1 MGGLNKRQ
9 RDKYYKIQADLF
21 GEYCR
26 NCKVS
31 GTKDTLVL
39 HHINN
44 NNKDNRK
51 ENHQLL
57 CRRCNYLA
65 NPRKKPVDFV
75 CVSVCEESAEQSELK
90 ENRRMEPLFRQWV
103 LEKMMKKNPRRLEY
117 FINAGA
123 EHTGASTETT
133 KRYMR
138 KMTSEEGNYV
148 ITRDAMKYQYL
159 HFRKK
164 ENS

>member
-57 CRRCNYLA
+57 CRRCNYLV

-75 CVSVCEESAEQSELK
+75 CVSVCEEPTPTELK
-90 ENRRMEPLFRQWV
+90 ENRRMEPIFRQWV
-103 LEKMMKKNPRRLEY
+103 LRKLKVRHPRRIDE
-117 FINAGA
+117 IITAGA
-123 EHTGASTETT
+123 EFVGASTETT
-133 KRYMR
+133 KRYVR
-138 KMTSEEGNYV
+138 KMTSDEGFYFKFK
-148 ITRDAMKYQYL
+148 DALGYEFIE
-159 HFRKK
+159 FR
-164 ENS
+164 ESA

>member
-9 RDKYYKIQADLF
+9 RDKFYKIQADLY

-31 GTKDTLVL
+31 GTKKTLVL
-39 HHINN
+39 HHKNN
-44 NNKDNRK
+44 NNKDNRT

-75 CVSVCEESAEQSELK
+75 CVSVCEEPPPNELK
-90 ENRRMEPLFRQWV
+90 ENRRMEPLFRRWFFRQ
-103 LEKMMKKNPRRLEY
+103 MNQSNPRRY
-117 FINAGA
+117 DPIVNAGA
-123 EHTGASTETT
+123 EHVGASTETI
-133 KRYMR
+133 KRYLR
-138 KMTSEEGNYV
+138 KMTSTEGMYQI
-148 ITRDAMKYQYL
+148 ITDPLGYSYI
-159 HFRKK
+159 HFKK
-164 ENS
+164 N